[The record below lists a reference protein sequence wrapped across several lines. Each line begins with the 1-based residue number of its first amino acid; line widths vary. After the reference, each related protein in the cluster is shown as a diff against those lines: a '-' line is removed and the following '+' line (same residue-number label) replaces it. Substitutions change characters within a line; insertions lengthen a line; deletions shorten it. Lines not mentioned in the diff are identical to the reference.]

1 MSRKDFSYM
10 LARAVAARALR
21 PFKRSKNAVG
31 AVILPEAPASLDR
44 SDWELAVNDV
54 LNGYD
59 PASVS
64 EVRRTD
70 NYTET
75 VGVTKGKLIGFGV
88 PLRRP
93 WCYVVFPEAA
103 ETFAANPL
111 SATLTFVQPLAIR
124 ASVMK
129 HCVRRFTG
137 QTLTDAQVSV
147 LCTLSD
153 DERALLVRKGV
164 NVGAAIERF
173 LEAREHAE
181 ARAHELK
188 RNAED
193 GPRLSELHGYGDAS
207 EWGLELAQDLRDFRE
222 GRIAWE
228 DVDSGLLL
236 SGPPGCGK
244 TTFAAALARE
254 CDVPFFHG
262 SYATWQSFGHQGD
275 MLKAMKDCF
284 QKARETAPCVLLVD
298 EVDGFVDREKSG
310 HNEDYMRNVVNGL
323 LLELDGAAGREGI
336 IVIGACNNPNVL
348 DPAIKRS
355 GRLDRHIEI
364 PLPDR
369 DARIQILHMHLKR
382 EVPLLHLG
390 LTTRKTEGMSGADLE
405 RFARDA
411 RRLARRERTKVTVK
425 HVDRVLPGL
434 IEIPSEKLRET
445 ALHEAGH
452 AVVCACLTDMQI
464 KALTLETYAPA
475 VKQAMSAGCLE
486 FDERRFAYR
495 DREYITGQISTAL
508 GGAAA
513 EQMIFGSHREGC
525 FADFEHATA
534 LASLA
539 IAGFGMGDSLA
550 SVGMNIEKAT
560 SRRLYDPA
568 VARQVD
574 RLLDEAMKRAKEC
587 LAENMDALHALA
599 ELLIERRKLS
609 EADIRRVIAEH
620 SQASQLKLSFAC

>member
-44 SDWELAVNDV
+44 SDWELAVNDL

-59 PASVS
+59 PTSTT

-75 VGVTKGKLIGFGV
+75 VGVTKGKLSGFGV
-88 PLRRP
+88 PVRRP

-103 ETFAANPL
+103 EVFAANPL
-111 SATLTFVQPLAIR
+111 SAALTYVQPLAIH
-124 ASVMK
+124 ASVMA
-129 HCVRRFTG
+129 HCVRRYTG
-137 QTLTDAQVSV
+137 QTLTDAQIDV

-153 DERALLVRKGV
+153 DERALLVRKGM

-173 LEAREHAE
+173 LAAKDHAE
-181 ARAHELK
+181 QKAHEQK
-188 RNAED
+188 RIAEE
-193 GPRLSELHGYGDAS
+193 GPRLSELHGYGEAL

-222 GRIAWE
+222 GKIAWE

-262 SYATWQSFGHQGD
+262 SYAMWQSHGHQGD

-284 QKARETAPCVLLVD
+284 KQARDAAPCVLLID

-323 LLELDGAAGREGI
+323 LLELDGAAGREGV
-336 IVIGACNNPNVL
+336 IVIGACNNPSVL

-369 DARIQILHMHLKR
+369 EVRIQILHLHLKR
-382 EVPLLHLG
+382 EVPILHLG

-405 RFARDA
+405 RVARDA

-434 IEIPSEKLRET
+434 VEIPLEKLRET

-452 AVVCACLTDMQI
+452 AVVCALLTELEI
-464 KALTLETYAPA
+464 ISLTLETHAPA
-475 VKQAMSAGCLE
+475 ERKGMSGGCLH
-486 FDERRFAYR
+486 FDDPRFAFR
-495 DREYITGQISTAL
+495 DREYLMGRIAVAF

-513 EQMIFGSHREGC
+513 EQLVFGAHRDGC
-525 FADFEHATA
+525 FSDLEQATDIAA
-534 LASLA
+534 L
-539 IAGFGMGDSLA
+539 IVAGCGMGDSLA
-550 SVGMNIEKAT
+550 SVGMDAEKAT
-560 SRRLYDPA
+560 SRMLYDPS

-574 RLLDEAMKRAKEC
+574 RLLNEGMARAKAC
-587 LAENMDALHALA
+587 LSENMPALHALA
-599 ELLIERRKLS
+599 ELLIERRRLS
-609 EADIRRVIAEH
+609 EADIRNVLAQH
-620 SQASQLKLSFAC
+620 ADSQLKLSFAC